1 MQDLLRKVR
10 FDQRRVLSCI
20 VDEKGNLSVNMSE
33 ITITCFADK
42 DDMKMEVSSSKK
54 GEKTT
59 QLGKTG
65 CRS

>member
-10 FDQRRVLSCI
+10 FDQRRVLSSI